1 MSADVDDSASER
13 SVVPSDPALA
23 KLSMRV
29 VAWAETMLRTE
40 VLPSPEIQGAWRAV
54 GVPVF
59 IKAAPVGRAVAVFMP
74 KTPKVALHWVFETRD
89 EDEAALRDFFTRNG
103 LIPA

>member
-23 KLSMRV
+23 KLVMKV
-29 VAWAETMLRTE
+29 VAWAETMLQTE
-40 VLPSPEIQGAWRAV
+40 VLPSPEMRGAWRAV

-59 IKAAPVGRAVAVFMP
+59 IKAEPIGRAVVVFM
-74 KTPKVALHWVFETRD
+74 PKVALHWVFKTRD
-89 EDEAALRDFFTRNG
+89 EDEAALRDFFTFNG